1 MGAYLHKLIFF
12 SVLILIYCV
21 FSSKGQPNIKSIYH
35 NYYFLFNL
43 FTLILGE
50 ATHCWRRYDGFN
62 VIPTL
67 EPNKFKKPHG
77 ILCNYQCNFF
87 IIKR

>member
-1 MGAYLHKLIFF
+1 MTIGTLKKKYIFEIDF
-12 SVLILIYCV
+12 
-21 FSSKGQPNIKSIYH
+21 
-35 NYYFLFNL
+35 
-43 FTLILGE
+43 LGE

-67 EPNKFKKPHG
+67 EPNKFKKPYG